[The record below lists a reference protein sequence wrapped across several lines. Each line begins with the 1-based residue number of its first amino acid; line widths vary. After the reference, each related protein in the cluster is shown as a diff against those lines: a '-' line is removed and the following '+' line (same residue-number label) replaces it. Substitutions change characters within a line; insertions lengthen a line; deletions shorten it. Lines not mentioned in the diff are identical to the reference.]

1 MMIEFVCQCCGTVVT
16 EATPGAK
23 VFGDIAVCP
32 RCETK
37 IDSPARIAK
46 DREGRLPEDGTMTLL
61 VTPERVVV
69 QLIPRKRAL
78 KISIHLGLAIVMT
91 AGIITTYLGQIDKVG
106 VGATI
111 WHTLVSLAL
120 FLGIIIG
127 SAVYYLMST
136 HVTLT
141 NTELAIRR
149 SIWKWHWQ
157 SSTPVS
163 RIIRVDVGI
172 MRWGS
177 REQGYMSSSDRRE
190 STNAVN
196 FELKDGSYHR
206 YIASDRTSGEMHA
219 IASAFDTYLKAHR

>member
-1 MMIEFVCQCCGTVVT
+1 MIQFVCQSCGTTVT
-16 EATPGAK
+16 ESTPGAK
-23 VFGDIAVCP
+23 VFGDIAICP

-37 IDSPARIAK
+37 IDSPERIAK
-46 DREGRLPEDGTMTLL
+46 ARDARLPRDGTMTIL

-91 AGIITTYLGQIDKVG
+91 AGIITTYLGQMDKVG

-111 WHTLVSLAL
+111 WHTLVSLAI
-120 FLGIIIG
+120 FLGGICG
-127 SAVYYLMST
+127 SMVYYLMT
-136 HVTLT
+136 TMVALT
-141 NTELAIRR
+141 PKELVIRR

-163 RIIRVDVGI
+163 RIVKVDVGV

-177 REQGYMSSSDRRE
+177 REQGYMSSSERME
-190 STNAVN
+190 SMSAVN

-206 YIASDRTSGEMHA
+206 YIASDRTSDEMHT
-219 IASAFDTYLKAHR
+219 IASVFDTFLKAHR